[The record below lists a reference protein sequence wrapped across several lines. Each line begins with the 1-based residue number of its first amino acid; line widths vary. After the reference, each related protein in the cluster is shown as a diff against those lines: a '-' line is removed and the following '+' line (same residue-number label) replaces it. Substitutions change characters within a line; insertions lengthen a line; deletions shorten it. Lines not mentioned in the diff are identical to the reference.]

1 MSFAVSN
8 KIAGNFITAL
18 SGANGIATQSSY
30 NWSDVNN
37 PVGTN
42 VSAFY
47 KASSGYVWV
56 GVDNDI
62 KVYSD
67 LTFTNL
73 LYTFG
78 LDASSGVKV
87 FHEAQGFMYAG
98 GQFAGVTG
106 QTTPQYSLLRFSGA
120 NVAAAP
126 VFDPMFSSS
135 ATGMNGIS
143 GVIYAITSSSTTL
156 YIGGHFDT
164 TFIVPSS
171 LYNLC
176 IIGNPYGASGNQ
188 TYTADTQGGVVNFS
202 TGSTINETVYALYYH
217 NNSGVENVYVGGNFT
232 TVAEGYQLIPY
243 GAVYE
248 VGWTTVPFTTL
259 GVGGFNAPISSF
271 SKAVDGASLLFTGS
285 FNFNEAG
292 QAIKYGGYSE
302 LANNLNPVK
311 SFNIASISQ
320 STSSNCIGVNASGY
334 NFFIT
339 DNRQVW
345 YGTDSNSWKD
355 GGVAWSS
362 GTPTGILYDTATA
375 YPYVA
380 MPTSLSGVRQGSP
393 LSYSYL
399 YYSINYGANWS
410 SNGSGSVPDV
420 TFSSISLDLLS
431 GQNGVAAG
439 INNTSLN
446 PVVYFTSDGG
456 LNWSASTG
464 LPSIATSS
472 IHVSIFDSNALVG
485 INSPTTVSPSFS
497 EYIVYYSTNGGS
509 SWTIWN
515 ISPSAIKGQ
524 AANVAVSSS
533 SMIVLTTDNETNAGP
548 VGNTKIYRSINNGSL
563 FTLSVV
569 LSFVL
574 TNSSFSSSGGN
585 SVACGQSGVGSTN
598 GYILWSSDN
607 GGNWASQQWG
617 SPTLIDN
624 NTKVVSIDGSV
635 AMIGGINGT
644 TAFIWYSTN
653 GGALWTDSGF
663 VLANV
668 SSFTGISVSGN
679 DGLAS
684 INTNTNTGYLYY
696 STDQGHNW
704 TNAGGGTLSAT
715 TINDVS
721 LSGAEGVAGTSNG
734 IYYTISP
741 LCYEANTLI
750 LILENEEEVY
760 KKVSEL
766 KVGDLVKTYKQGY
779 KKIKLFRSFKY
790 KPLDINNDLNLL
802 YKHKENGV
810 VVTGGHS
817 ILVDELTEQEK
828 VNNLKHYGF
837 NQTIEDKKLL
847 LACSSD
853 KFEKI
858 DDYREEYHL
867 CHFSL
872 ESDNPKEHFGVYIT
886 DGILSESCPEDA
898 LLKML

>member
-67 LTFTNL
+67 LTFTNP

-98 GQFAGVTG
+98 GQFAGVTL
-106 QTTPQYSLLRFSGA
+106 QTPPQYSLLRFSGA

-126 VFDPMFSSS
+126 VFDPMFSS

-143 GVIYAITSSSTTL
+143 GDIYAITSSSTTL
-156 YIGGHFDT
+156 YIGGHFAT

-171 LYNLC
+171 LFNLC

-202 TGSTINETVYALYYH
+202 TGSIYETVYALYYH

-232 TVAEGYQLIPY
+232 TVAEGYQPIPY

-248 VGWTTVPFTTL
+248 VGWATTPFTTL
-259 GVGGFNAPISSF
+259 GVGGFNAPVSSF

-285 FNFNEAG
+285 FSFTENGEL
-292 QAIKYGGYSE
+292 IKYGGYSE

-345 YGTDSNSWKD
+345 FGTDSNSWKD
-355 GGVAWSS
+355 GGVAFTG
-362 GTPTGILYDTATA
+362 GTPSGIVYDSATSH
-375 YPYVA
+375 PYVA
-380 MPTSLSGVRQGSP
+380 MPTSLSGVRKGSP
-393 LSYSYL
+393 LSYL

-410 SNGSGSVPDV
+410 SNGSGSVPNV

-439 INNTSLN
+439 IHNTTFD
-446 PVVYFTSDGG
+446 PVVYYTSNGG
-456 LNWSASTG
+456 SSWSLSTG
-464 LPSIATSS
+464 LPSSFATSS

-497 EYIVYYSTNGGS
+497 EYRVYYSTNGGS
-509 SWTIWN
+509 NWLIWN
-515 ISPSAIKGQ
+515 FSSSAIKGQ

-533 SMIVLTTDNETNAGP
+533 SMIVLTTDNETNTGP
-548 VGNTKIYRSINNGSL
+548 VGNTKIYSSIDNGST
-563 FTLSVV
+563 FILSEH
-569 LSFVL
+569 LYFVL
-574 TNSSFSSSGGN
+574 TNSSLSSSGTN
-585 SVACGQSGVGSTN
+585 SVICGQDGGSSN
-598 GYILWSSDN
+598 GYILYSNNN
-607 GGNWASQQWG
+607 GGPSTWANQTFG
-617 SPTLIDN
+617 SPTLLGN
-624 NTKVVSIDGSV
+624 VTKVVSIDGSV

-644 TAFIWYSTN
+644 NAFIWYSN
-653 GGALWTDSGF
+653 GGGLWTNSNF
-663 VLANV
+663 VLANA
-668 SSFTGISVSGN
+668 SSFTGISVSAGY
-679 DGLAS
+679 GLAS